1 MFMITKDMTIMEAIQ
16 NYPETIPVLQSLNL
30 GCLGCIA
37 ASGESLAEGLS
48 AHGLDVEAT
57 VKLMNEAVQQK

>member
-1 MFMITKDMTIMEAIQ
+1 MITKDMTIMEAIQ
-16 NYPETIPVLQSLNL
+16 NFPETIPVLQSLNL

-48 AHGLDVEAT
+48 AHGLDVDSAI
-57 VKLMNEAVQQK
+57 KKMNEAIQKK